1 MPTAHIIPK
10 YCCASFSPR
19 RPVFVPWPRGRSR
32 LRRGAHPAGPGLCRY
47 PWSGG
52 EVVNPRP
59 WTQLHGVPRTTRSSN
74 AGNALKPDVRY
85 VGILLRPAKP
95 VTARTHARTHRTYK
109 PQGTRLTAEKGPRE
123 TLPRPLRPSVRLY
136 RGAPAPLPSCS
147 SGMKRWIDRW
157 ITKIRTQRSKRSYR
171 TLSSLQFST
180 ASTAAIVFYHELD
193 STSLRHHRQR
203 TARTNDQSVQD
214 ARYNQLA
221 TKI

>member
-1 MPTAHIIPK
+1 MASRQVSPPPRCAPCRPRPLPIPVVG
-10 YCCASFSPR
+10 R
-19 RPVFVPWPRGRSR
+19 RGRKSETLDSASR
-32 LRRGAHPAGPGLCRY
+32 GTPYHSFEQCRQCTKTRRSLRRYFSSSRKTSY
-47 PWSGG
+47 
-52 EVVNPRP
+52 
-59 WTQLHGVPRTTRSSN
+59 RTH
-74 AGNALKPDVRY
+74 
-85 VGILLRPAKP
+85 
-95 VTARTHARTHRTYK
+95 ARTHARTHRTYK